1 MRLAVVK
8 RPKAKKGFMLLP
20 KRWVVE
26 YRNVWAAR
34 LCRLA
39 RYYTQWAETLA
50 SLHFVA
56 FAILMLKRFVE
67 LML

>member
-1 MRLAVVK
+1 MRLVVVK
-8 RPKAKKGFMLLP
+8 RPDAKKGFMLLH

-26 YRNVWAAR
+26 YHNVWAAR

-39 RYYTQWAETLA
+39 RYYTQRAETLA

-56 FAILMLKRFVE
+56 FAILTLKRFVE
-67 LML
+67 LII